1 MTAEQQPVEEKL
13 SFVKKTWIVGFVF
26 AFIVA
31 VFLFFSATVHVF
43 ILILVGVLIAC
54 YFRGVGR
61 FISRK
66 ANLSPTLGLLI
77 SVFGTLSLAG
87 GIFYLVGAT
96 ISNQISQLKESF
108 PIMLQQVETMLNN
121 SATGREIVNRVQDY
135 TSPEKLSPVLSGMFR
150 STFGGI
156 GDVFIIILLGIY
168 FTSAPKLYTNNIL
181 SLVPPAR
188 RPEALRLMNNL
199 TSGLTKWLMGT
210 FLSMGI
216 IFVLTAVALAIVGV
230 PMWLALAFLAG
241 LLVFIPNFG
250 PIIAS
255 VPTIIVAF
263 SISPNTALVVGILFF
278 AIQILEGAFITPKV
292 QHWLMNIPPALI
304 ILAQI
309 FAGILLGVWGLV
321 FATPIML
328 IGMITIR
335 QLYTEPMNSR
345 IKKVHSLGSGITE

>member
-1 MTAEQQPVEEKL
+1 MILEELPGEKKL
-13 SFVKKTWIVGFVF
+13 SFVKKTWIVGLVF

-61 FISRK
+61 LISRK
-66 ANLSPTLGLLI
+66 ANIPQKAGLLI
-77 SVFGTLSLAG
+77 SVFGTLLLAA
-87 GIFYLVGAT
+87 GIFYLIGAT
-96 ISNQISQLKESF
+96 ISKQISQLQESF
-108 PIMLQQVETMLNN
+108 PAMLDQVESLLNN
-121 SATGREIVNRVQDY
+121 SATGREIVNRIQDF
-135 TSPEKLSPVLSGMFR
+135 TSPDKLGPLLSGMFR

-156 GDVFIIILLGIY
+156 ADFFIIILLGIY
-168 FTSAPKLYTNNIL
+168 FTSSPKLYTNHIL
-181 SLVPPAR
+181 QLVPPTKR
-188 RPEALRLMNNL
+188 EEALRLMNNL
-199 TSGLTKWLMGT
+199 SSGLTKWLMGT

-216 IFVLTAVALAIVGV
+216 IFVLTAIALAIVGV

-263 SISPNTALVVGILFF
+263 SVSPNTALIVGVLFF

-309 FAGILLGVWGLV
+309 FAGILLGVWGLI

-328 IGMITIR
+328 IGMITLR
-335 QLYTEPMNSR
+335 QLYTEPMNNR
-345 IKKVHSLGSGITE
+345 IKKIGPL